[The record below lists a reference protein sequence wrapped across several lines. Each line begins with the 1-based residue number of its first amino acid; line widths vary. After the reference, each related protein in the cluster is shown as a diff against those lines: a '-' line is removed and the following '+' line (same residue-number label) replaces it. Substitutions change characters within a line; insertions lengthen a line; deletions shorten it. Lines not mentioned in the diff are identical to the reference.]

1 MSVKQKTYSP
11 KTYSAKT
18 YSPKASEI
26 ERSWWLV
33 DADSLVIGRMST
45 EIARLL
51 QGKHKATY
59 APHMDSGDYV
69 VVVNAEK
76 AVFSGDKDETKVHY
90 RHSGYPGG
98 LKTSPYAKTPAESLR
113 RTIKGMLPKT
123 RLGRQQYKKLMVY
136 EGAEHPH
143 GAQNPESFAPLAL
156 KTGGGGVKSK
166 AAAAKE
172 KSNA

>member
-1 MSVKQKTYSP
+1 M
-11 KTYSAKT
+11 
-18 YSPKASEI
+18 I
-26 ERSWWLV
+26 
-33 DADSLVIGRMST
+33 IGRMST

-59 APHMDSGDYV
+59 VPHLDSGDFV

-76 AVFSGDKDETKVHY
+76 AIFSGNKDETKVHY

-98 LKTSPYAKTPAESLR
+98 LKTRPYAQNPAESVR

-123 RLGRQQYKKLMVY
+123 RLGNKQFKKLMVY

-143 GAQNPESFAPLAL
+143 SAQSPQPLPENFG
-156 KTGGGGVKSK
+156 KTSVKAGGSTKV
-166 AAAAKE
+166 E
-172 KSNA
+172 KQKGK